1 MVLDPPGAAPDDATL
16 ANQKNVAEL
25 SQVRPDAR
33 TDRQVDSLVLATREL
48 NAFADLST
56 VEHYGLARVW
66 THGQLSG
73 GESLCRINQEQ
84 PEYFIVVSGAME
96 VESQRLSH
104 NLEENGVTA
113 SGVPSSHSMRTTV
126 VGVGT
131 AFGQYPLLRESVT
144 VDYSAKAA
152 PCGCGVLRVSKAHY
166 AGLLRRQEEKMMTEA
181 VRMLRASPFFSD
193 WTKPSLERLYWIL
206 ERRRLQPGE
215 NVVTQG
221 DVADFCFIIAS
232 GKCDIVVNPPSGPE
246 RFITQLPAGSLV
258 GEAGLPP
265 NATAPHPPNPHP
277 NPNSNPN
284 PKR

>member
-1 MVLDPPGAAPDDATL
+1 MVLDPPRAGPDDATL

-33 TDRQVDSLVLATREL
+33 TDKQVDSLVLATREL
-48 NAFADLST
+48 DAFANLST

-66 THGQLSG
+66 THDQLSG

-84 PEYFIVVSGAME
+84 PAYFIVVSGTME

-104 NLEENGVTA
+104 NLGENGVTP

-131 AFGQYPLLRESVT
+131 AFGHYPLLRESVT

-152 PCGCGVLRVSKAHY
+152 ACGCGVLRVSKAHY
-166 AGLLRRQEEKMMTEA
+166 AGLLRRQEEKLMTEA

-206 ERRRLQPGE
+206 ERRRLQPSE

-232 GKCDIVVNPPSGPE
+232 GIPEAKANP
-246 RFITQLPAGSLV
+246 
-258 GEAGLPP
+258 
-265 NATAPHPPNPHP
+265 
-277 NPNSNPN
+277 
-284 PKR
+284 

>member
-113 SGVPSSHSMRTTV
+113 SGVPSSHSMRTTM

-193 WTKPSLERLYWIL
+193 WTNPSLERLYWIL

-232 GKCDIVVNPPSGPE
+232 GKSNPN
-246 RFITQLPAGSLV
+246 
-258 GEAGLPP
+258 P
-265 NATAPHPPNPHP
+265 NPNPNRNLHRHPHPHP
-277 NPNSNPN
+277 NPNPN
-284 PKR
+284 PCQVRQWHLRHADRGPGHLPGVPCVV